1 MKWIKLLRIDD
12 CALLQS
18 ETDTQ
23 YVVVSGYD
31 PTQPEDQQ
39 WASGTYFEYWNDV
52 KRKADCLQSA
62 LNYFRSITEKEKK
75 NATLYISNSGKF
87 EVDIMQ
93 QRVGFTKN
101 GWKGYLKSL
110 AQNLQDLYE
119 ELLQTE
125 EFGGGTAELYALGDV
140 VDMLQAI
147 DVKVKGDK

>member
-39 WASGTYFEYWNDV
+39 WSNGIYFEYWNDT

-62 LNYFRSITEKEKK
+62 LNYLRSRTEEKVYGEK
-75 NATLYISNSGKF
+75 YEYTPMEMAEKLMEFNRDFS
-87 EVDIMQ
+87 D
-93 QRVGFTKN
+93 
-101 GWKGYLKSL
+101 
-110 AQNLQDLYE
+110 YE
-119 ELLQTE
+119 EEVKHETE
-125 EFGGGTAELYALGDV
+125 YVLD
-140 VDMLQAI
+140 
-147 DVKVKGDK
+147 

>member
-39 WASGTYFEYWNDV
+39 WSNGTYFEYWNDA

-93 QRVGFTKN
+93 QRVGFTKKRMERIFKII
-101 GWKGYLKSL
+101 G
-110 AQNLQDLYE
+110 A
-119 ELLQTE
+119 
-125 EFGGGTAELYALGDV
+125 EFTRFVRRVTSNRRVWWWYC
-140 VDMLQAI
+140 
-147 DVKVKGDK
+147 

>member
-39 WASGTYFEYWNDV
+39 WASGTYFKYWNDV

-62 LNYFRSITEKEKK
+62 LNYLRSRTKTNMININTTINKE
-75 NATLYISNSGKF
+75 NIRRAMIVLIDNGIEESEAGVVLDAIGCTLLDTHLDTDGYEIDSNGNL
-87 EVDIMQ
+87 VD
-93 QRVGFTKN
+93 
-101 GWKGYLKSL
+101 
-110 AQNLQDLYE
+110 
-119 ELLQTE
+119 
-125 EFGGGTAELYALGDV
+125 
-140 VDMLQAI
+140 
-147 DVKVKGDK
+147 